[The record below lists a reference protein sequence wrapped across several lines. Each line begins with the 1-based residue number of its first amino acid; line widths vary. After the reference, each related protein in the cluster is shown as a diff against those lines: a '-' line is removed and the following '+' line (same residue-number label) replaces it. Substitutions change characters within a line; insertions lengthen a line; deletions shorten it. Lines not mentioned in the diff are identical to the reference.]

1 MHRQSSPM
9 TRHRPYHPMNPR
21 SGISPAHR
29 TVPDYCYASP
39 LGEDGKRGG
48 ILSYRAFAPIGACDV
63 GSRPTA
69 NSLSFNGEEV
79 MRLLFLSLFLS
90 LTFLSVHAEKLLC
103 LSRSIETFE
112 ESYLSHSDSLIDDG
126 FCKVKFIRAIKIP
139 GGYLLRG
146 FAIQKSHKTRITIL
160 STENPSV
167 NMENGTP
174 LKTNKSYALVVR
186 PYFDNPNQYGASFH
200 YPGTLNILLYDSVL
214 CIPIEEHNVPLYFS
228 PNISGLFFNDKPFMD
243 DLTIDTFG
251 LASTLSS
258 FMSSLVNKNDS
269 VWNYADIS
277 CLSDQLNKYQAGTR
291 SAKSSKNGRR
301 IITDWH
307 FHKYGQR
314 LNDTAAILGT
324 IYKFCELDDL
334 SCDPQR
340 RPLLPIK
347 INILYAEGER
357 ILIKTEWRIC
367 SQTREIIF
375 QVLKEDTCFK
385 IVGLSTPHLIYA
397 QIICD

>member
-1 MHRQSSPM
+1 MKMP
-9 TRHRPYHPMNPR
+9 
-21 SGISPAHR
+21 
-29 TVPDYCYASP
+29 
-39 LGEDGKRGG
+39 
-48 ILSYRAFAPIGACDV
+48 ILIQKY
-63 GSRPTA
+63 
-69 NSLSFNGEEV
+69 
-79 MRLLFLSLFLS
+79 LL
-90 LTFLSVHAEKLLC
+90 LTFSFVGLTWLSAHAKGLLYPQHIEMFGKSYQ
-103 LSRSIETFE
+103 SR
-112 ESYLSHSDSLIDDG
+112 SDSLIDDR
-126 FCKVKFIRAIKIP
+126 FCKVKFVRAIKIP

-146 FAIQKSHKTRITIL
+146 FAIQKSYKTKITIL
-160 STENPSV
+160 STESPSV
-167 NMENGTP
+167 NMGNCTP
-174 LKTNKSYALVVR
+174 LKYNKTYTLAVW
-186 PYFDNPNQYGASFH
+186 PYFDNLNEYGASFN
-200 YPGTLNILLYDSVL
+200 YSGVLNILLYDSVL
-214 CIPIEEHNVPLYFS
+214 CVPIEEQEVPLYIS
-228 PNISGLFFNDKPFMD
+228 PNITGLYFNDNPYVG
-243 DLTIDTFG
+243 DLTIDTLG
-251 LASTLSS
+251 LTSTLSS
-258 FMSSLVNKNDS
+258 FMSSLMNKNDS
-269 VWNYADIS
+269 IWKYSDIS
-277 CLSDQLNKYQAGTR
+277 CISDQLNKYQAGTR

-324 IYKFCELDDL
+324 IYKFCELDNL
-334 SCDPQR
+334 SCEDPK